1 MNSKLILGTVQFGL
15 HYGVNNTAGK
25 PSKENIKSILDLAY
39 NSGIQLLDTAE
50 AYGDSQSKIGEYH
63 KNSTNKFNIITKFS
77 SNIEGL
83 SLNIAERVYNNLKIL
98 DVDKL
103 YCYMFHSFDDFN
115 KYFEKYRKD
124 LLILKRDGII
134 NNIGVSLYSNDEIE
148 SILKFNEIT
157 LVQLP
162 FNLLDNN
169 NKRGYILKKAK
180 AKGIEIHTR
189 SAFLQGLFFKQID
202 SITGNLVNLKSD
214 LKKIKGI
221 VNSNEQ
227 VMASFALNY
236 PMSKH
241 YIDKVLMGVD
251 SVDQLRE
258 NIKFLDTSKIEAAF
272 KKIDK
277 IEVENE
283 KLLNPS
289 LWKM

>member
-15 HYGVNNTAGK
+15 DYGVNNTTGK
-25 PSKENIKSILDLAY
+25 PSKENIKSILDSAY

-50 AYGDSQSKIGEYH
+50 AYGDSQNKIGEYH
-63 KNSTNKFNIITKFS
+63 NNSTNKFNVITKFS
-77 SNIEGL
+77 SNVEGF
-83 SLNIAERVYNNLKIL
+83 SLNIIERVYNNLKIL

-134 NNIGVSLYSNDEIE
+134 NNIGVSLYSNDELE
-148 SILKFNEIT
+148 SVLKFNEIT

-169 NKRGYILKKAK
+169 NKRGNIIKKAK

-189 SAFLQGLFFKQID
+189 SAFLQGLFFKNT
-202 SITGNLVNLKSD
+202 SEFSV
-214 LKKIKGI
+214 KIKPLEPYL
-221 VNSNEQ
+221 NLLNDLCDEDYK
-227 VMASFALNY
+227 MNDLALNY
-236 PMSKH
+236 VCNQKN
-241 YIDKVLMGVD
+241 IDKVLIGVD
-251 SVDQLRE
+251 NVQQLE
-258 NIKFLDTSKIEAAF
+258 SNILSEKKHIE
-272 KKIDK
+272 KELTNN
-277 IEVENE
+277 IEVIDVKET

-289 LWKM
+289 NW

>member
-15 HYGVNNTAGK
+15 HYGVNNTTGK
-25 PSKENIKSILDLAY
+25 PSKENIKSILDSAY

-50 AYGDSQSKIGEYH
+50 AYGDSQNTIGEYH
-63 KNSTNKFNIITKFS
+63 NNSTNKFNVITKFS
-77 SNIEGL
+77 SNTEGF
-83 SLNIAERVYNNLKIL
+83 SLNIIERVYNNLKIL

-134 NNIGVSLYSNDEIE
+134 NNIGVSLYSNDELE
-148 SILKFNEIT
+148 SVLKFNEIT

-169 NKRGYILKKAK
+169 NKRGNIIKKAK

-189 SAFLQGLFFKQID
+189 SAFLQGLFFKNT
-202 SITGNLVNLKSD
+202 SEFTV
-214 LKKIKGI
+214 KIKPLEPYL
-221 VNSNEQ
+221 NLLNDLCDEDYK
-227 VMASFALNY
+227 MNDLALNY
-236 PMSKH
+236 VCNQKN
-241 YIDKVLMGVD
+241 IDKVLIGVD
-251 SVDQLRE
+251 NVHQLE
-258 NIKFLDTSKIEAAF
+258 SNILSEKKNIKKELTNN
-272 KKIDK
+272 
-277 IEVENE
+277 IEVIDVKET

-289 LWKM
+289 NW

>member
-15 HYGVNNTAGK
+15 DYGVNNTSGK
-25 PSKENIKSILDLAY
+25 PSKENIKSILDSAY

-50 AYGDSQSKIGEYH
+50 AYGDSQNKIGEYH
-63 KNSTNKFNIITKFS
+63 NNSTNKFNVITKFS
-77 SNIEGL
+77 SNTEGF
-83 SLNIAERVYNNLKIL
+83 SLNIIERVYNNLKIL

-134 NNIGVSLYSNDEIE
+134 NNIGVSLYSNDELE
-148 SILKFNEIT
+148 SVLKFNEIT

-169 NKRGYILKKAK
+169 NKRGNIIKKAK

-189 SAFLQGLFFKQID
+189 SAFLQGLFFKNT
-202 SITGNLVNLKSD
+202 SEFTV
-214 LKKIKGI
+214 KIKPLEPYL
-221 VNSNEQ
+221 NLLNDLCDKDYK
-227 VMASFALNY
+227 MNDLALNY
-236 PMSKH
+236 VCNQKN
-241 YIDKVLMGVD
+241 IDKVLIGVD
-251 SVDQLRE
+251 NVQQLASNMLSE
-258 NIKFLDTSKIEAAF
+258 
-272 KKIDK
+272 KKMITK
-277 IEVENE
+277 ELTNNIEVIDVKET

-289 LWKM
+289 NW

>member
-15 HYGVNNTAGK
+15 DYGINNTKGK
-25 PSKENIKSILDLAY
+25 PSKENIKSILDSAY

-50 AYGDSQSKIGEYH
+50 AYGDSQNKIGEYH
-63 KNSTNKFNIITKFS
+63 NNSTNKFNVITKFN
-77 SNIEGL
+77 SNTEGF
-83 SLNIAERVYNNLKIL
+83 SLNIIERVYNNLKIL

-134 NNIGVSLYSNDEIE
+134 NNIGVSLYSNDELE
-148 SILKFNEIT
+148 SVLKFNEIT

-169 NKRGYILKKAK
+169 NKRGDILKKAK

-189 SAFLQGLFFKQID
+189 SAFLQGLFFKNT
-202 SITGNLVNLKSD
+202 SEFTV
-214 LKKIKGI
+214 KIKPLGPYL
-221 VNSNEQ
+221 NLLNDLCDEHYK
-227 VMASFALNY
+227 MNDLALNY
-236 PMSKH
+236 VCNQKN
-241 YIDKVLMGVD
+241 IDKVLIGVD
-251 SVDQLRE
+251 NVQQLASNMLSE
-258 NIKFLDTSKIEAAF
+258 
-272 KKIDK
+272 KKMITK
-277 IEVENE
+277 ELTNNIEVIDVKET

-289 LWKM
+289 NW

>member
-15 HYGVNNTAGK
+15 DYGVNNTSGK
-25 PSKENIKSILDLAY
+25 PSKENIKSILDFAY

-50 AYGDSQSKIGEYH
+50 AYGDSQNKIGEYH
-63 KNSTNKFNIITKFS
+63 NNSTNKFNVITKFN
-77 SNIEGL
+77 SNTEGF
-83 SLNIAERVYNNLKIL
+83 SLNIIERVYNNLKIL

-134 NNIGVSLYSNDEIE
+134 NNIGVSLYSNDELE
-148 SILKFNEIT
+148 SVLKFNEIT

-169 NKRGYILKKAK
+169 NKRGNIIKKAK

-189 SAFLQGLFFKQID
+189 SAFLQGLFFKNT
-202 SITGNLVNLKSD
+202 SEFTV
-214 LKKIKGI
+214 KIKPLGPYL
-221 VNSNEQ
+221 NLLNDLCDEHYK
-227 VMASFALNY
+227 MNDLALNY
-236 PMSKH
+236 VCNQNN
-241 YIDKVLMGVD
+241 IDKVLIGVD
-251 SVDQLRE
+251 NVQQLASNMLSE
-258 NIKFLDTSKIEAAF
+258 
-272 KKIDK
+272 KKMITK
-277 IEVENE
+277 ELTNNIEVIDGKET

-289 LWKM
+289 NW

>member
-15 HYGVNNTAGK
+15 DYGVNNTAGK
-25 PSKENIKSILDLAY
+25 PSKENIKSILDSAY

-50 AYGDSQSKIGEYH
+50 AYGDSQNKIGEYH
-63 KNSTNKFNIITKFS
+63 NNSTNKFNVITKFN
-77 SNIEGL
+77 SNTEGF
-83 SLNIAERVYNNLKIL
+83 SLNIIERVYNNLKIL

-134 NNIGVSLYSNDEIE
+134 NNIGVSLYSNDELE
-148 SILKFNEIT
+148 SVLKFNEIT

-169 NKRGYILKKAK
+169 NKRGNIIKKAK

-189 SAFLQGLFFKQID
+189 SAFLQGLFFKNT
-202 SITGNLVNLKSD
+202 SEFTV
-214 LKKIKGI
+214 KIKPLGPYL
-221 VNSNEQ
+221 NLLNDLCDEHYK
-227 VMASFALNY
+227 MNDLALNY
-236 PMSKH
+236 VCNQKN
-241 YIDKVLMGVD
+241 IDKVLIGVD
-251 SVDQLRE
+251 NVQQLASNMLSE
-258 NIKFLDTSKIEAAF
+258 
-272 KKIDK
+272 KKMITK
-277 IEVENE
+277 ELTNNIEVIDVKET

-289 LWKM
+289 NW

>member
-15 HYGVNNTAGK
+15 DYGVNNTAGK
-25 PSKENIKSILDLAY
+25 PSKENIKSILDSAY

-50 AYGDSQSKIGEYH
+50 AYGDSQNTIGEYH
-63 KNSTNKFNIITKFS
+63 NNSTNKFNVITKFS
-77 SNIEGL
+77 SNTEGF
-83 SLNIAERVYNNLKIL
+83 SLNIIERVYNNLKIL

-134 NNIGVSLYSNDEIE
+134 NNIGVSLYSNDELE
-148 SILKFNEIT
+148 SVLKFNEIT

-169 NKRGYILKKAK
+169 NKRGNIIKKAK

-189 SAFLQGLFFKQID
+189 SAFLQGLFFKNT
-202 SITGNLVNLKSD
+202 SEFTV
-214 LKKIKGI
+214 KIKPLEPYL
-221 VNSNEQ
+221 NLLNDLCDEDYK
-227 VMASFALNY
+227 MNDLALNY
-236 PMSKH
+236 VCNQKN
-241 YIDKVLMGVD
+241 IDKVLIGVD
-251 SVDQLRE
+251 NVHQLE
-258 NIKFLDTSKIEAAF
+258 SNILSEKKNIKKELTNN
-272 KKIDK
+272 
-277 IEVENE
+277 IEVIDVKET

-289 LWKM
+289 NW

>member
-15 HYGVNNTAGK
+15 DYGVNNTSGK
-25 PSKENIKSILDLAY
+25 PSKENIKSILDFAY

-50 AYGDSQSKIGEYH
+50 AYGDSQNKIGEYH
-63 KNSTNKFNIITKFS
+63 NNSTNKFNVITKFN
-77 SNIEGL
+77 SNTEGF
-83 SLNIAERVYNNLKIL
+83 SLNIIERVYNNLKIL

-134 NNIGVSLYSNDEIE
+134 NNIGVSLYSNDELE
-148 SILKFNEIT
+148 SVLKFNEIT

-169 NKRGYILKKAK
+169 NKRGNIIKKAK

-189 SAFLQGLFFKQID
+189 SAFLQGLFFKNT
-202 SITGNLVNLKSD
+202 SEFTV
-214 LKKIKGI
+214 KIKPLGPYL
-221 VNSNEQ
+221 NLLNDLCDEHYK
-227 VMASFALNY
+227 MNDLALNY
-236 PMSKH
+236 VCNQKN
-241 YIDKVLMGVD
+241 IDKVLIGVD
-251 SVDQLRE
+251 NVQQLE
-258 NIKFLDTSKIEAAF
+258 SNILSEKKNIKKELTNNIEA
-272 KKIDK
+272 ID
-277 IEVENE
+277 IEEK

-289 LWKM
+289 NW

>member
-15 HYGVNNTAGK
+15 DYGVNNTAGK
-25 PSKENIKSILDLAY
+25 PSKENIKSILDSAY

-50 AYGDSQSKIGEYH
+50 AYGDSQNTIGEYH
-63 KNSTNKFNIITKFS
+63 NNSTNKFNVITKFS
-77 SNIEGL
+77 SNTEGF
-83 SLNIAERVYNNLKIL
+83 SLNIIERVYNNLKIL

-134 NNIGVSLYSNDEIE
+134 NNIGVSLYSNDELE
-148 SILKFNEIT
+148 SVLKFNEIT

-169 NKRGYILKKAK
+169 NKRGNIIKKAK

-189 SAFLQGLFFKQID
+189 SAFLQGLFFKNT
-202 SITGNLVNLKSD
+202 SEFTV
-214 LKKIKGI
+214 KIKPLGPYL
-221 VNSNEQ
+221 NLLNDLCDEHYK
-227 VMASFALNY
+227 MNDLALNY
-236 PMSKH
+236 VCNQKN
-241 YIDKVLMGVD
+241 IDKVLIGVD
-251 SVDQLRE
+251 NVQQLASNMLSE
-258 NIKFLDTSKIEAAF
+258 
-272 KKIDK
+272 KKMITK
-277 IEVENE
+277 ELTNNIEVIDVKET

-289 LWKM
+289 NW

>member
-15 HYGVNNTAGK
+15 DYGVNNNAGK
-25 PSKENIKSILDLAY
+25 PSKENIKSILDSAY

-50 AYGDSQSKIGEYH
+50 AYGDSQNKIGEYH
-63 KNSTNKFNIITKFS
+63 NNSTNKFNVITKFS
-77 SNIEGL
+77 SNNEGL
-83 SLNIAERVYNNLKIL
+83 SLNIVERVYNNLKIL

-134 NNIGVSLYSNDEIE
+134 NNIGVSLYSNDELE
-148 SILKFNEIT
+148 SVLKFNQIT

-169 NKRGYILKKAK
+169 NKRGNIIKKAK

-189 SAFLQGLFFKQID
+189 SAFLQGLFFKNT
-202 SITGNLVNLKSD
+202 SEFTV
-214 LKKIKGI
+214 KIKPLEPYL
-221 VNSNEQ
+221 NLLNDLCDEDYK
-227 VMASFALNY
+227 MNDLALNY
-236 PMSKH
+236 VCNQKN
-241 YIDKVLMGVD
+241 IDKVLIGVD
-251 SVDQLRE
+251 NVQQLASNMLSE
-258 NIKFLDTSKIEAAF
+258 
-272 KKIDK
+272 KKMITK
-277 IEVENE
+277 ELTNNIEVIDVKET

-289 LWKM
+289 NW